1 MKYISSLF
9 NDYLVKDLDYLN
21 KSIFLFKKFYNLN
34 LFERYYYKKFE
45 YRITKKIILNNEMN
59 FKLYLIKLNLFF
71 IESIIEPRKIL
82 D

>member
-9 NDYLVKDLDYLN
+9 NDYLVKDLDCLN
-21 KSIFLFKKFYNLN
+21 KSIFLFKKFYNLR
-34 LFERYYYKKFE
+34 LFDIIIKNS
-45 YRITKKIILNNEMN
+45 YRITKKIILNNKMN